1 MESEHKE
8 EDQTL
13 LLVAQVPKVS
23 RRHAII
29 ITGACIAAMIMFS
42 VLLGFTGYHSST
54 GVHPSKLM
62 PGFTFISGAFGI
74 IISVFGIIGTNYVG
88 SKRTKLT
95 FPSLFVLFAAW
106 IQIMI
111 GAVVAMWTEAW
122 SDGNDSASEFICG
135 LLTSG
140 VWIIAVSLMLPR
152 RRELRK
158 IPELADNISVQ
169 PADKPRTHEE
179 ALEYIERHTTKKD
192 IRYWVTRV
200 SCVLCIVTIIFASI
214 NRSGI
219 ITQDGES
226 IYTTQGQ
233 LGTTLAGCLVGVI
246 MCFFSIWKN
255 RKSILFVLLGF
266 MVLFLFGCSIGFWV
280 FFLTVDNLTMPFIF
294 WLELG
299 AECITAVYFSLFV
312 LKVRPKQTK
321 TGLVSPIL
329 DEFEI

>member
-1 MESEHKE
+1 LESEHKE

-280 FFLTVDNLTMPFIF
+280 FFFLQLTTSPCLLFFGLNWVPSVLLLFISVF
-294 WLELG
+294 
-299 AECITAVYFSLFV
+299 LF
-312 LKVRPKQTK
+312 
-321 TGLVSPIL
+321 
-329 DEFEI
+329 